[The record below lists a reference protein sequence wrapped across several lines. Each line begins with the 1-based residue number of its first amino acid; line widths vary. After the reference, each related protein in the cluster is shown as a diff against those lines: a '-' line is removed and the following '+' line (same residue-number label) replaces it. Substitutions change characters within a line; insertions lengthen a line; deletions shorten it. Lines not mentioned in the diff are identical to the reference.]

1 MLSERWGAHVGLTLF
16 LSLWIPIRASSNRP
30 RELTEV
36 PGAGA
41 RFPVPDDL
49 NRQFTSYQHYS

>member
-49 NRQFTSYQHYS
+49 NRQFTS